1 MTIQEALVAELDEV
15 SVSTNTLLKVLSDNE
30 LEPTD
35 DYEPENEDQVKAL
48 DYAIIAALRTV
59 LARPN
64 ISEGGYSI
72 TWNEASIR
80 LRLSGYYS
88 RLGLSDPDLPI
99 VQDVSYL
106 W

>member
-1 MTIQEALVAELDEV
+1 MTIQEALIAELDEV
-15 SVSTNTLLKVLSDNE
+15 SVSENTLLKVLADRG

-35 DYEPENEDQVKAL
+35 DYEPENEDQERAVDFAVI
-48 DYAIIAALRTV
+48 AILRMP
-59 LARPN
+59 RPN

-72 TWNEASIR
+72 SWNAASLR
-80 LRLSGYYS
+80 LRLSGYYNKWAIA
-88 RLGLSDPDLPI
+88 DPDLPT